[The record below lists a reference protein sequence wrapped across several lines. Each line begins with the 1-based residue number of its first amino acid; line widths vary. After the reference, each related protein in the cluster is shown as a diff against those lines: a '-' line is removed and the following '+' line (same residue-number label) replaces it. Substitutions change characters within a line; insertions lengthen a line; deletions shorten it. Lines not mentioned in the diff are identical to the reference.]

1 MARFQYAR
9 GSFQQ
14 LLLFA
19 FLLITALLVGVSL
32 RSVFQFDALITQSRD
47 AAARAL
53 TLSGATQF
61 MAERSAAMERAAR
74 QSLVLDDA
82 VLRRRFSD
90 AAREAN
96 AALDR
101 LGENGLATA
110 PAGDWRQQLAVISG
124 LLGGPPET
132 SLARERELAVQFREL
147 DGFNTRIAQQV
158 QLTIQTQNEEL
169 ASRIEATRTRLM
181 RQVVAASL
189 LAVSLALAFGVW
201 LARPFKRLERAIV
214 GLGENRLDEPIDIRG
229 PADVRRVSQQLE
241 WLRLRLTELDADKAR
256 FLRHVSHELKTPLA
270 ALREGVS
277 LLEDGVMGTLTPGQL
292 EVAQILQQNTLAL
305 QGQIEALLRFN
316 AAAFEARQLNRQRTA
331 LLPLLE
337 EQVEAQRL
345 QWQAQGLSV
354 QVGGEP
360 VTAAID
366 AAKFGMALANLLSN
380 AIRFS
385 PRGGTIGLTVSSA
398 PGVARIDV
406 SDDGPGIPASERD
419 RIFEPFFRGEQQP
432 QQAVRGT
439 GIGLSIVQEYI
450 AAHGGSV
457 KLLQGTPGTRFRI
470 EFPYSP

>member
-181 RQVVAASL
+181 RQV
-189 LAVSLALAFGVW
+189 
-201 LARPFKRLERAIV
+201 
-214 GLGENRLDEPIDIRG
+214 
-229 PADVRRVSQQLE
+229 
-241 WLRLRLTELDADKAR
+241 
-256 FLRHVSHELKTPLA
+256 
-270 ALREGVS
+270 
-277 LLEDGVMGTLTPGQL
+277 
-292 EVAQILQQNTLAL
+292 
-305 QGQIEALLRFN
+305 LLRFN